1 MQSFTEIYE
10 RNFEISWNF
19 CKKGINYAWTE
30 DWIYADKFATFWMFP
45 EQSWKVFSLIRF
57 VNLTLIQSKNN

>member
-19 CKKGINYAWTE
+19 RKKGINYDWNE
-30 DWIYADKFATFWMFP
+30 DWIHAEKFATFWMFP
-45 EQSWKVFSLIRF
+45 EQSGKVLSLIRF
-57 VNLTLIQSKNN
+57 VNLTLIQSTIS